1 MTRPRGKSRRLSEGE
16 RGLWREVTRSIAPM
30 RRHSAA
36 AIEPENEPEAAA
48 APKAAA
54 APPRAA
60 KPAAKPN
67 LKAPPAPAPLGR
79 KEKAKVA
86 RGRTRIER
94 RLDLHGHTQ
103 AEAHAALLRFLRKA
117 GDDGARLVMVITGRS
132 GVLKRQVPL
141 WLALPEVRALVVGF
155 EEAHQRHGGEGAL
168 YLRLRKGR

>member
-1 MTRPRGKSRRLSEGE
+1 MTRSGGKSRRLSEGE
-16 RGLWREVTRSIAPM
+16 RGLWREVTRSIAPL
-30 RRHSAA
+30 RRHSAG
-36 AIEPENEPEAAA
+36 AIDAEKEPEPPA

-54 APPRAA
+54 PRAA

-103 AEAHAALLRFLRKA
+103 SEAHAALLRFLHKA
-117 GDDGARLVMVITGRS
+117 GDDGARLVLVITGRS

-141 WLALPEVRALVVGF
+141 WLALPEFRALVVGF